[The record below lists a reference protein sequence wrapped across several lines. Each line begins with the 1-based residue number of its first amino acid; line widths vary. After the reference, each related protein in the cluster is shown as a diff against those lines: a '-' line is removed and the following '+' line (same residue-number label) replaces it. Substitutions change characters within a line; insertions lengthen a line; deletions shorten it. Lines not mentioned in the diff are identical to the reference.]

1 MNTRVKEDVT
11 VAQGFKNR
19 GPALALIPLLGIGG
33 LVVLGLLL
41 LSPLYGFHRDE
52 LYFIVAGRHP
62 ALGYVDQP
70 SFTPFVSAGAVSL
83 FGLSP
88 TAIRILP
95 AFTIGACV
103 VIAGLIARD
112 LGGGRRAQL
121 LAAMTLAI
129 SGYLAA
135 GHLDSTATYDL
146 LAWSLVLLITM
157 RLLAGADPRL
167 WLVVGAIV
175 GLGLE
180 NKQILLFLGASL
192 IAGFVL
198 ARRWDILR
206 SPWAWAGLA
215 LAILLWAPNLAW
227 QASNGYPQLQM
238 AGQIGAGSDNR
249 VKLIPE
255 LLLLGGPLLF
265 PISLAGAWWLLRAPA
280 SRPWRAVGLAVPI
293 LLVLVLLTGG
303 KSYYAAGVF
312 APLMAAGAVRLDGW
326 LDRGRSTIRRS
337 GFALAAGASFV
348 ITAVLVLPIL
358 PAPTLAASPIPGIY
372 KESAEQLGWPELVA
386 TVEHVVAGLPAD
398 QRDRAVILTDNY
410 GEAGALAAP
419 WERPA
424 AHLFRPQLVLDLGAT
439 PRRSHRGRGGHP
451 RHERGF
457 RPVLGAGNLQPR
469 HASRQRARSRQP
481 GAGRRR
487 LGLPEPHHSVVG
499 RLGAGQ
505 APRLRCD
512 AQAVG
517 DQSPVAP

>member
-1 MNTRVKEDVT
+1 M
-11 VAQGFKNR
+11 
-19 GPALALIPLLGIGG
+19 
-33 LVVLGLLL
+33 
-41 LSPLYGFHRDE
+41 
-52 LYFIVAGRHP
+52 
-62 ALGYVDQP
+62 
-70 SFTPFVSAGAVSL
+70 SAGAVGL

-112 LGGGRRAQL
+112 LGGGRRAQP

-249 VKLIPE
+249 VKLVPE

-326 LDRGRSTIRRS
+326 LDRGRSTIRRA

-410 GEAGALAAP
+410 GEAGAL
-419 WERPA
+419 
-424 AHLFRPQLVLDLGAT
+424 QLLGSDLPPIYSGHNSYWTWGPPPDDRTVAVVVTHAT
-439 PRRSHRGRGGHP
+439 N
-451 RHERGF
+451 EDF
-457 RPVLGAGNLQPR
+457 
-469 HASRQRARSRQP
+469 ARSWALGTCSLVTRVDN
-481 GAGRRR
+481 G
-487 LGLPEPHHSVVG
+487 LGLDNQEQGVGVWACPNRTTPWSVGWELV
-499 RLGAGQ
+499 RHL
-505 APRLRCD
+505 D
-512 AQAVG
+512 
-517 DQSPVAP
+517 